1 MLPDILSRILA
12 KKREVLAD
20 AKARLPEAELV
31 RRCADLPP
39 TRGFGAALARPGL
52 HVIAEAKKASPSK
65 GVIAEDFDVEA
76 IVRNYERLGA
86 SACSILTEEAFFL
99 GSLDVLRKAR
109 KATSLPLLRKDFIFD
124 GYQLLEAREAGADA
138 VLLIA
143 AMLEDEPLRALYLQA
158 ETLGLDVLGEA
169 HTAEEVE
176 RLAKAGVRIIG
187 VNARDLRTFKTDL
200 AIVRA
205 LIEKVPEACIAVA
218 ESAIFSKADML
229 ATGAR
234 RFLIGEALMRK
245 PELLREL
252 LA

>member
-1 MLPDILSRILA
+1 MLPDILSRIVS
-12 KKREVLAD
+12 KKRERLAE
-20 AKARLPEAELV
+20 AKAHLPEAELV
-31 RRCADLPP
+31 RRCASLPP

-65 GVIAEDFDVEA
+65 GVIAQDFDVEA

-86 SACSILTEEAFFL
+86 SACSVLTEEAFFL
-99 GSLDVLRKAR
+99 GSLDIFRKAR

-124 GYQLLEAREAGADA
+124 EYQLLEAREAGADA

-143 AMLEDEPLRALYLQA
+143 AMLEDEPLRALYQQA
-158 ETLGLDVLGEA
+158 KTLGLDVLGEA

-176 RLAKAGVRIIG
+176 RLVDAGIRIIG

-200 AIVRA
+200 ASVRA
-205 LIEKVPEACIAVA
+205 LIEKVPEGCLAVA

-229 ATGAR
+229 ETGAR
-234 RFLIGEALMRK
+234 RFLIGEALMRN

>member
-1 MLPDILSRILA
+1 M
-12 KKREVLAD
+12 
-20 AKARLPEAELV
+20 
-31 RRCADLPP
+31 
-39 TRGFGAALARPGL
+39 
-52 HVIAEAKKASPSK
+52 
-65 GVIAEDFDVEA
+65 
-76 IVRNYERLGA
+76 
-86 SACSILTEEAFFL
+86 
-99 GSLDVLRKAR
+99 LRKAR

-229 ATGAR
+229 ETGAR